1 MDEAETAAL
10 KAFWAAS
17 FLVGGPWNN
26 RSPGPFPAT
35 ASDRRCWIGRLAS
48 VAVSVTPC

>member
-1 MDEAETAAL
+1 MYEAETAAL

-17 FLVGGPWNN
+17 FLVGGPWNS

-35 ASDRRCWIGRLAS
+35 VSDRRCLIGRLAS

>member
-17 FLVGGPWNN
+17 FLVGGPWNG
-26 RSPGPFPAT
+26 RSPGPFPQLL
-35 ASDRRCWIGRLAS
+35 RIGGAGWAAWRPSRLA
-48 VAVSVTPC
+48 